1 MIQQTITPKDKTVN
15 LSFDIP
21 KKYIGKSLK
30 IYIDYEKEDENP
42 FEKQMTQQEFVQW
55 IEDAEKS
62 PTMTLEEFNN
72 KWEQEIQKIKKL
84 IP

>member
-1 MIQQTITPKDKTVN
+1 MIQQTITPKEKTVN

-30 IYIDYEKEDENP
+30 IYIEYEKDEKKS
-42 FEKQMTQQEFVQW
+42 FEKQMTQEQFMQW

-62 PTMTLEEFNN
+62 PNMTLEEFN
-72 KWEQEIQKIKKL
+72 KRWDKKKQQILKL

>member
-1 MIQQTITPKDKTVN
+1 MIQQTITPKEKTVN

-42 FEKQMTQQEFVQW
+42 FEKQLTQEEFVQW
-55 IEDAEKS
+55 IEEAEKS
-62 PTMTLEEFNN
+62 PSMTLEEFNK
-72 KWEQEIQKIKKL
+72 KWDKKKQQILKL

>member
-42 FEKQMTQQEFVQW
+42 FEKQMTQEEFAQW
-55 IEDAEKS
+55 IDDAEKS
-62 PTMTLEEFNN
+62 PSMTLEEFNK
-72 KWEQEIQKIKKL
+72 KWDKKKQQILKL